1 VRSVRRQ
8 ARASRAHERAPIR
21 PLCAVQRVVS
31 LFSRNWTGWQRSGPD
46 QPPSLRAECLHR
58 ALAWSER
65 PPPGACLN
73 VCRSTLSPHD
83 SRLECDFRPGLPRTT
98 TYLQS
103 TRHWRS
109 IYTAEAARPTHA
121 RRGPLARQLGAHDAA
136 PRPRGEFAL
145 AGHKN
150 KRRVGEDACVARA
163 LTCRASLSQ
172 KACRSLQHM
181 QQRSCQFMAALRS
194 RLALQLCCKRPQSV
208 AVRPRRLGPLGPAA
222 EPGSPGHA
230 APRLPRIPQRSCSG
244 APAQAL
250 ATPTQALFPLPLC

>member
-1 VRSVRRQ
+1 MGSARGHTPSAVSPSAGTGVPR
-8 ARASRAHERAPIR
+8 ARA
-21 PLCAVQRVVS
+21 CADTSAVCC
-31 LFSRNWTGWQRSGPD
+31 WTGWQRSGPD

-145 AGHKN
+145 AGCQSHKH
-150 KRRVGEDACVARA
+150 KRSDRAAARAVRA

-181 QQRSCQFMAALRS
+181 QQRSCQFM
-194 RLALQLCCKRPQSV
+194 V
-208 AVRPRRLGPLGPAA
+208 AVLSTCSATLLQAPAECCGAPSSPRSTGPRR
-222 EPGSPGHA
+222 
-230 APRLPRIPQRSCSG
+230 G
-244 APAQAL
+244 A
-250 ATPTQALFPLPLC
+250 